1 MNQCAV
7 VTMVYNEPAFL
18 PHWIRYYSKQ
28 FGADHCYIVDH
39 GSDDGSTRDV
49 DGTNLVRIPRS
60 PMHDKKRANF
70 ISQFCTSLLEW
81 YETVIYTDV
90 DEFLIPEP
98 DRYSSLAEYCANNQ
112 SESVNAIGLNIIH
125 VPDLEQDLDTT
136 RPMIG
141 QRQWVRF
148 SFAMCKPLLVRSPT
162 KWTPGFHSSNHPIR
176 FDQLFLFHARNFD
189 LPTSLKRL
197 EKTRAMPWGDGPPD
211 HYQRWTAD
219 QHEQIVR
226 AQAGLPKLRTSLH
239 ADAPHIKK
247 HLDWIESFVKQ
258 HPDQKDLFYYN
269 NGVRCDELLL
279 IPDRFHGY
287 V

>member
-81 YETVIYTDV
+81 YQTVIYTDV

-98 DRYSSLAEYCANNQ
+98 DRYNSLAEYCADNS
-112 SESVNAIGLNIIH
+112 SESVNAIGLNI
-125 VPDLEQDLDTT
+125 
-136 RPMIG
+136 
-141 QRQWVRF
+141 
-148 SFAMCKPLLVRSPT
+148 
-162 KWTPGFHSSNHPIR
+162 
-176 FDQLFLFHARNFD
+176 
-189 LPTSLKRL
+189 
-197 EKTRAMPWGDGPPD
+197 
-211 HYQRWTAD
+211 
-219 QHEQIVR
+219 
-226 AQAGLPKLRTSLH
+226 
-239 ADAPHIKK
+239 
-247 HLDWIESFVKQ
+247 
-258 HPDQKDLFYYN
+258 
-269 NGVRCDELLL
+269 
-279 IPDRFHGY
+279 
-287 V
+287 